1 MGLRGRAPRPGAPSS
16 GAAILPGG
24 RNRGRPGLAKASGR
38 PAARPP
44 PPPPRRG
51 GGPRPPPATFRDV
64 APTRLA
70 AALTALATL
79 ALAPAGC
86 GPSYPDRVRIA
97 VIDATLA
104 PYRAGGEGWDG
115 FGRAP
120 LSLVQALGRVLTP
133 PGRPPEG
140 PALGAA
146 VGALLA
152 EAALSGLEA
161 PDPGG
166 WADLYAGGPPRRLTL
181 PTRNNTFRPLWG
193 RTEWA
198 GVPFRR
204 DLRVRLFLED
214 VDDFSAN
221 DPVGLVELDYDDL
234 ARAYESR
241 QIYQARVAERSTNQ
255 WLFVGVS
262 VVADEGSPS
271 GLSLR

>member
-1 MGLRGRAPRPGAPSS
+1 MLHVRFGATLS
-16 GAAILPGG
+16 
-24 RNRGRPGLAKASGR
+24 
-38 PAARPP
+38 
-44 PPPPRRG
+44 
-51 GGPRPPPATFRDV
+51 
-64 APTRLA
+64 
-70 AALTALATL
+70 ALAPLTL
-79 ALAPAGC
+79 ALAGC
-86 GPSYPDRVRIA
+86 GASYPDRVRVA
-97 VIDATLA
+97 VIDATIA
-104 PYRAGGEGWDG
+104 PYRANGEAWDG

-140 PALGAA
+140 PVLGAA

-152 EAALSGLEA
+152 ESALSGLEA

-166 WADLYAGGPPRRLTL
+166 WADLYAGGAPRRLVL
-181 PTRNNTFRPLWG
+181 PARNNTIRPLWG

-221 DPVGLVELDYDDL
+221 DPVGLVELGFDDL
-234 ARAYESR
+234 ARAYESK
-241 QIYQARVAERSTNQ
+241 QIYQVRVAERSAGQ

-262 VVADEGSPS
+262 VVADEGSLS
-271 GLSLR
+271 GLSLCPSVAVPSSG